1 MNADVAKQFN
11 VNVEATPAPDATA
24 GTVTLNFPPIAD
36 QFTIEE
42 FKTWN
47 DARKTFFG
55 DDGSISKIISTV
67 KG

>member
-1 MNADVAKQFN
+1 MSLLRNTRYSPAADA
-11 VNVEATPAPDATA
+11 APDAVA
-24 GTVTLNFPPIAD
+24 LVYPPIAD

-42 FKTWN
+42 FTSWS

-55 DDGSISKIISTV
+55 DEGSITKIISEV